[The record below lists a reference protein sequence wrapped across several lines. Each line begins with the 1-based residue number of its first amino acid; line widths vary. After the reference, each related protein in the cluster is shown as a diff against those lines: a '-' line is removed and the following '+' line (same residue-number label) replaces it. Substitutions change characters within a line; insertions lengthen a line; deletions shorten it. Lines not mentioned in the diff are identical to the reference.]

1 MSKIVYLLGAGA
13 SYGEREKDDKGQEIF
28 GVIKRG
34 VPIVSEFSKT
44 IDQVII
50 NIRNGDYNNTL
61 PNSNEL
67 TDKDRVI
74 KELNWLKESCENY
87 PTIDTYAKMLY
98 VKGEIGIYNRLKKAL
113 SVFLLLVQNVNKRDL
128 RYDGFIASLI
138 TENGTLPDI
147 NILSWN
153 YDAQFELASSGYED
167 QSNRDMLQIWGK
179 LEILHKNIPLKTK
192 QVNKFSITKLNGTAF
207 SFYND
212 NHKIIDIFFNHQ
224 GQSLVNLS
232 SILLSDSENVQ
243 VGLSF
248 AWEKEE
254 KDTSSKKETFIEQ
267 VQKKTFDA
275 EVLVVIGY
283 SFPYVNREIDR
294 ALLGNMFGLKK
305 IYIQDPNPEEIK
317 ESLLATLYPN
327 KETLYT
333 WVLSKNTR
341 QFIIPNELI

>member
-34 VPIVSEFSKT
+34 VPIVSEFSKA

-50 NIRNGDYNNTL
+50 DIRNGNYNNIL

-74 KELNWLKESCENY
+74 KELDWLKECCENY

-113 SVFLLLVQNVNKRDL
+113 SVFLLLGQNVNKRDL

-153 YDAQFELASSGYED
+153 YDAQFEFAYSGYEN

-179 LEILHKNIPLKTK
+179 LEILHKNIPLKTR
-192 QVNKFSITKLNGTAF
+192 QLNKFSITKLNGTAF
-207 SFYND
+207 NFYDD
-212 NHKIIDIFFNHQ
+212 NHKIVDMFFNHQ
-224 GQSLVNLS
+224 GESLVRLS
-232 SILLSDSENVQ
+232 SILLSNSQNVQ

-254 KDTSSKKETFIEQ
+254 KDTSSNKETFIEQ
-267 VQKKTFDA
+267 VQKKTFDT

-341 QFIIPNELI
+341 QFIIPNELE